1 MDVIEKNILS
11 TGYAEH
17 FAIFFTDDGVI
28 VDCETSSPLLQFAK
42 TVKNLELIISS
53 AYLDKSIILKKLNK
67 FFFEEMNQERKPNC

>member
-28 VDCETSSPLLQFAK
+28 VDCETSSPLLHFAK
-42 TVKNLELIISS
+42 TVKILLLYNEINFSEIF
-53 AYLDKSIILKKLNK
+53 YLFLDFKEK
-67 FFFEEMNQERKPNC
+67 R